1 MKAKAGEPVARRW
14 LTLGQASRVL
24 GVDASTLRAW
34 ADAGRVKAFRTP
46 GGHRRFAREDLQ
58 VLLQRSRAP
67 RPVQVARLIH
77 RQGRTLARARTD
89 PGAPWS
95 AALDETAR
103 TNVRQTCRT
112 LMNSLVGYLTGGAR
126 RRLHLRAGEQAGRR
140 LGAVL
145 AARCLTAAQAAEAF
159 LHFRGVIS
167 EAVTTRLAL
176 APEHQL
182 RALRQIDTFLGR
194 VMVRML
200 EVFAQP
206 R

>member
-1 MKAKAGEPVARRW
+1 MKAPSRVGTTRRW
-14 LTLGQASRVL
+14 LTLGEASRSL

-34 ADAGRVKAFRTP
+34 ADAGRVKVFRTP
-46 GGHRRFAREDLQ
+46 GGHRRFARQDLRG
-58 VLLQRSRAP
+58 VLQRRAAP
-67 RPVQVARLIH
+67 RPGQVARQIH
-77 RQGRTLARARTD
+77 RQGRALARARTD
-89 PGAPWS
+89 PAAPWY
-95 AALDETAR
+95 AALDETVR

-112 LMNSLVGYLTGGAR
+112 LMNSLVGYLAGGAR

-140 LGAVL
+140 LGEVL
-145 AARCLTAAQAAEAF
+145 AARLAAAQAADAF

-182 RALRQIDTFLGR
+182 RALRQIDSFLGR
-194 VMVRML
+194 VMVQML
-200 EVFAQP
+200 QVFAKP